1 MIPTQRLLEEDI
13 IKDNVSQE
21 LPGNSDGCFHLK
33 PVLQIA
39 PTAFMLGKNCRFRS
53 HVQVMYKTLEKPSQ
67 KKEKWK
73 KDIAK
78 TSRYVSYIFASF
90 PCKGILFDL
99 TWREVILFQVQRTIW
114 DRRV

>member
-39 PTAFMLGKNCRFRS
+39 PTAFMLGKNCRFQS

-67 KKEKWK
+67 KKKNEKK
-73 KDIAK
+73 ILLRLPGMYH
-78 TSRYVSYIFASF
+78 TSLRPF
-90 PCKGILFDL
+90 PVKEFYLI
-99 TWREVILFQVQRTIW
+99 
-114 DRRV
+114 